1 MFSTWVFFFQLD
13 ARNASQFALL
23 ELCMFISSA
32 AQTEIHLKKRKKK
45 EKDFVILC
53 CSADFALDIILL
65 AFKPTLLLRNYRREA
80 GQLHF
85 QMSDDSQSL
94 SEASFYNFDVSSG

>member
-1 MFSTWVFFFQLD
+1 MHVYQLSRPD
-13 ARNASQFALL
+13 RN
-23 ELCMFISSA
+23 
-32 AQTEIHLKKRKKK
+32 TLKKKKKK

-85 QMSDDSQSL
+85 QMSDDSLSL